1 MDGSHPGD
9 HSRAHHRGL
18 HHRAGQ
24 RLVGRA
30 GHHAGPS
37 LQAHHPGRCRASAP
51 CASEGRRMTPPKTYQ
66 TPAGFKVAL
75 EDRLKKRAS
84 LRGTVVNR
92 VRQRFVMERFL
103 ARIARTFGS
112 SVTLKGG
119 LALELRLANARSTK
133 DVGLHTVGD
142 PEAVLGRL
150 REAAALDLGDH
161 LAFTID
167 PDREHPA
174 IEDTVYEG
182 RRFRTVAK
190 LAAASRITSTRREG
204 AGAPGRGCRH
214 GPRWG
219 RRRVAKTN
227 SNDADEPCTPN
238 LPKPPPP
245 RKRLVRPVRCLA
257 RRAPARCWTS
267 RRHDVI
273 ARSPSN
279 RRPTTSACLARL
291 CWAGP
296 PAPPR
301 PSSPRP
307 SVRSSRAPT
316 ACSSF
321 GCCSPPPSS

>member
-1 MDGSHPGD
+1 
-9 HSRAHHRGL
+9 
-18 HHRAGQ
+18 
-24 RLVGRA
+24 
-30 GHHAGPS
+30 
-37 LQAHHPGRCRASAP
+37 
-51 CASEGRRMTPPKTYQ
+51 MTPPKTYQ

-133 DVGLHTVGD
+133 DVDLHTIGD

-167 PDREHPA
+167 PDREHPT

-190 LAAASRITSTRREG
+190 LAAQVYGSAFG
-204 AGAPGRGCRH
+204 VDVALGDPMH
-214 GPRWG
+214 GPPDELVG
-219 RRRVAKTN
+219 EDFLDFVGVTPARVAAYPIETHIAEKLHAYTRPPTRAGREN
-227 SNDADEPCTPN
+227 SRVRD
-238 LPKPPPP
+238 LPDLALLASIRAIQAAGLRIALATTFAFRARHAVPGAFPSPPP
-245 RKRLVRPVRCLA
+245 RWSVPYGVIAEEHALPWSTLA
-257 RRAPARCWTS
+257 EAHAAVAAFLDPPLGGEVGAWDPARW
-267 RRHDVI
+267 R
-273 ARSPSN
+273 
-279 RRPTTSACLARL
+279 
-291 CWAGP
+291 
-296 PAPPR
+296 
-301 PSSPRP
+301 
-307 SVRSSRAPT
+307 
-316 ACSSF
+316 
-321 GCCSPPPSS
+321 